1 MRRWLLLPP
10 HIIIEAADG
19 IKAVFIHL
27 QMTRKALAKLASHD
41 RGKHIFCFIP
51 LEGHGN
57 LLVLHHEQLLLS
69 CDLLPEMFFTFFSI
83 MREL

>member
-1 MRRWLLLPP
+1 MVIRGIL
-10 HIIIEAADG
+10 IEAADG

-41 RGKHIFCFIP
+41 RGKHVFCFIP

-57 LLVLHHEQLLLS
+57 LLALHHNRLILS
-69 CDLLPEMFFTFFSI
+69 FDLLPEMFFTFLSI
-83 MREL
+83 MRKL